1 MCCKYETIV
10 QFVCNCWYMVCTH
23 VIHRLYMM
31 AGSCKGVK
39 PGIRLKG
46 EDKGMAVTRGACH
59 TKLRVQTWGENR
71 CRSHRPEGGGMGVTT
86 GADHTDLRVEAWGCQ
101 RVQIIQT

>member
-1 MCCKYETIV
+1 
-10 QFVCNCWYMVCTH
+10 MVCTH

-71 CRSHRPEGGGMGVTT
+71 RRSHRPEGGGMGVTT
-86 GADHTDLRVEAWGCQ
+86 GADHTDLRVEAWG
-101 RVQIIQT
+101 

>member
-1 MCCKYETIV
+1 
-10 QFVCNCWYMVCTH
+10 
-23 VIHRLYMM
+23 MM

-101 RVQIIQT
+101 QVQIIQT